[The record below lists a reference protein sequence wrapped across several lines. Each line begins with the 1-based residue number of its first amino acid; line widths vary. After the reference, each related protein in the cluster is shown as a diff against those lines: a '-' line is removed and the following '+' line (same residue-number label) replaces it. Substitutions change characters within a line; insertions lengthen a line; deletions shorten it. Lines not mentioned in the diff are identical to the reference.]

1 MTRLAPDRT
10 AVDASNFFTPAL
22 TSAGLPKSGPDPE
35 RSLPATIGPLST
47 LFTPLRRS
55 P

>member
-22 TSAGLPKSGPDPE
+22 TSAGLPKSGPDPKQPVGLVK
-35 RSLPATIGPLST
+35 SGPSRML
-47 LFTPLRRS
+47 LFRLWP
-55 P
+55 

>member
-22 TSAGLPKSGPDPE
+22 TSAGLPKSGPDPNLTFPNF
-35 RSLPATIGPLST
+35 RPHADAW
-47 LFTPLRRS
+47 R
-55 P
+55 